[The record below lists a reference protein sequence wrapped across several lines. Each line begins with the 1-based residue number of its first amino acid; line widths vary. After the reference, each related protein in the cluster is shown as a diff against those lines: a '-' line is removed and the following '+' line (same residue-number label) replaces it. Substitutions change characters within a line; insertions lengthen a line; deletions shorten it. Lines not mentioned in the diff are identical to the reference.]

1 MYCTTWVAAWKARRK
16 YRGQKPPE
24 RLLSLFCLFLC
35 LTFAVLALGAF
46 EPSCLRLFPCAF
58 LVCLRFLSLIFLSAS
73 LLCVRHRMH
82 AVESRVERSLRRRNL
97 MFVSF
102 AADLSLQLREGNKCV
117 HRSKQT
123 CVRKNEEKRN
133 NEKKKS
139 GLKDALCQVP
149 ALTSLPSSRRRLR
162 KTIIYKKKATTV
174 KHVKEGQAE
183 GTEHNTW

>member
-58 LVCLRFLSLIFLSAS
+58 LVCLRFLSLVFLSAS

-133 NEKKKS
+133 NEKKKERF
-139 GLKDALCQVP
+139 KRRVM
-149 ALTSLPSSRRRLR
+149 SSPRSHKSSFLEE
-162 KTIIYKKKATTV
+162 KATENDNIQE
-174 KHVKEGQAE
+174 KGNNCEACKGRPGGGD
-183 GTEHNTW
+183 GT